1 VPLSSHLADYIPRG
15 IPVHDDASLSR
26 SFPFPLLFLS
36 SSYPT
41 RSVFSRDEFGK
52 VDVDER
58 SLVWKNSLM
67 YVIYVRRKI
76 DAI

>member
-26 SFPFPLLFLS
+26 SYSFFS
-36 SSYPT
+36 SSHPT

-58 SLVWKNSLM
+58 SLAWKNSFT

-76 DAI
+76 NAI